1 MFYYS
6 SNMPIEGQ
14 IVIGYL
20 VPDKEEENCLYVRVP
35 EYNNIEGIIPKS
47 NLPKKKRNFKKILA
61 QMKKDK
67 IIPCLVKSEPR
78 KDSNNQLWPLDLTLR
93 NIEREKKQLII
104 DRFNNITRILRV
116 FKFISEETK
125 ISFEELSL
133 GLHKQFVTELEVD
146 NLADNLADNSDDDN
160 SDDDNSDNSNNLES
174 KSDSDKSS
182 QCLTDLSDLHQKIIG
197 NHDFLIETIRA
208 EYNLTNDE
216 EILIRKTMSN
226 NTVAKNSDCNIFFEF
241 RVDDAKDPLNP
252 VEVLQST
259 FVNIFDAIPNISIQ
273 YRGAP
278 NYVAT
283 VQDVLPHDLENTI
296 SKLSQVFED
305 YLSELDPKPKY
316 HLQFSR
322 EQSIAK
328 EPIYTFSFPR
338 EVKMD

>member
-6 SNMPIEGQ
+6 SDMPIEGQ
-14 IVIGYL
+14 IVIGHL
-20 VPDKEEENCLYVRVP
+20 VLDKEEENCLYVRVP

-47 NLPKKKRNFKKILA
+47 NLPKKKRNFKRILA
-61 QMKKDK
+61 QMKRDK

-116 FKFISEETK
+116 FKFLSEETK
-125 ISFEELSL
+125 ISFEKLSS
-133 GLHKQFVTELEVD
+133 GLRKQYVTELEVD
-146 NLADNLADNSDDDN
+146 NLADNSDDENSDDE
-160 SDDDNSDNSNNLES
+160 ES
-174 KSDSDKSS
+174 KSDYNKSS
-182 QCLTDLSDLHQKIIG
+182 QGLTDLSDLYQKIIG
-197 NHDFLIETIRA
+197 NYDFLVEIIKTG
-208 EYNLTNDE
+208 YNLTNDQE
-216 EILIRKTMSN
+216 LLIRKTMTD

-259 FVNIFDAIPNISIQ
+259 FVNVFNKIPDISIQ

-283 VQDVLPHDLENTI
+283 VQDVLPDDVEDNI
-296 SKLSQVFED
+296 SKLSKVFED

-316 HLQFSR
+316 HLQFSL
-322 EQSIAK
+322 EKSIAK